1 MHSPVSSF
9 KPYPKYLLPISFTRN
24 SQVQLQA
31 LIENSILFFVQF
43 QQALRKFLWAA
54 QSNDVNNNVL
64 SLYILYDYVMFRSS
78 TF

>member
-1 MHSPVSSF
+1 VVELESICREQES
-9 KPYPKYLLPISFTRN
+9 IG
-24 SQVQLQA
+24 
-31 LIENSILFFVQF
+31 EN

-64 SLYILYDYVMFRSS
+64 SLYILYDYVMFRPS